1 MDNIRDN
8 RLDTRISRV
17 LYNCLMEL
25 LTKNSRL
32 PMIWYVLN
40 MQPMQVSRISGP
52 RPKLSK

>member
-1 MDNIRDN
+1 VDNIRDN
-8 RLDTRISRV
+8 RLDTRISWV

-40 MQPMQVSRISGP
+40 RQPMQVSRISGP
-52 RPKLSK
+52 RPKLNK

>member
-32 PMIWYVLN
+32 PMVWYVLN